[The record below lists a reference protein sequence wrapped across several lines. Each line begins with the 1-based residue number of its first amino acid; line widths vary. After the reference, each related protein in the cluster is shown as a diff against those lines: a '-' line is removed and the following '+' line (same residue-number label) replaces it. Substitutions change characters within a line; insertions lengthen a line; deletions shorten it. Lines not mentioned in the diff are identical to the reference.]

1 MAQADDGSASTARRC
16 AALLSHNAFAS
27 AHRACATGRATET
40 RSRCELRYDGAV
52 SSAAASDGSGD
63 ALHGIPALG
72 APRFV
77 EVVRAMPAWQNPNL
91 ADALAQWTGA
101 RPGGSLRAA
110 LRLDDM
116 ERSAAY
122 PRHSEL
128 RRRQNYNWA
137 TQRVA
142 RGAEHA
148 RKGATAEALKCYA
161 QALKMAPNHADALV
175 ARGAAHANAN
185 ELTRAVDD
193 FERALRIEPS
203 HANATEYLQRTRLK
217 LGGVMAAA
225 RRRHAG
231 ATRMSTRPP
240 VGAPMPPPMPRRVE
254 RRERDF
260 VAVGPDAG
268 AREVDEG
275 SERAA
280 KRVKKA
286 AKKTK
291 KKAKREAKKEKK
303 RAKKAKKER
312 RRQEE

>member
-1 MAQADDGSASTARRC
+1 MSLSRDFEECGNPEVRSTIFFRLNTAMDVRC
-16 AALLSHNAFAS
+16 AALLANAAFAS
-27 AHRACATGRATET
+27 AHHACAAERTTEV
-40 RSRCELRYDGAV
+40 RSRCELRYDSAI
-52 SSAAASDGSGD
+52 SSTADSDGSGD

-72 APRFV
+72 TPRFI
-77 EVVRAMPAWQNPNL
+77 EAVRAMPAWQNPNL

-110 LRLDDM
+110 LCLSDM
-116 ERSAAY
+116 ERSATY

-148 RKGATAEALKCYA
+148 RKGAAAEALKCYA
-161 QALKMAPNHADALV
+161 QALKMAPNHADAFV

-185 ELTRAVDD
+185 QLTRAVDD

-203 HANATEYLQRTRLK
+203 HANAAEYLQRTRLK

-231 ATRMSTRPP
+231 ATRLPMRPP
-240 VGAPMPPPMPRRVE
+240 VGAPMPPPISRRVE
-254 RRERDF
+254 RC
-260 VAVGPDAG
+260 VI
-268 AREVDEG
+268 
-275 SERAA
+275 
-280 KRVKKA
+280 
-286 AKKTK
+286 
-291 KKAKREAKKEKK
+291 
-303 RAKKAKKER
+303 
-312 RRQEE
+312 